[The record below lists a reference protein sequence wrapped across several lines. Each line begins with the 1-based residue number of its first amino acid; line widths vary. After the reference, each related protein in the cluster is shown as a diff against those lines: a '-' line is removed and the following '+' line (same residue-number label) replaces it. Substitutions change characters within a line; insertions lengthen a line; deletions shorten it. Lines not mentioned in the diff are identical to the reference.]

1 MKKIN
6 YLTIFVFFLIFSSGC
21 VGYKPIFASSD
32 LQFKISNYEIEGDKK
47 LGNKIYA
54 NLYNLTKSNKNNQD
68 IKTISLF
75 IKTSKSKK
83 ATSKDS
89 AGKTLE
95 YRITLTTEVR
105 VNDYLTDDK
114 ILNQTFSSSIN
125 YKLQNQYSDSI
136 KLENKSIDNLI
147 QKTYQELL
155 IRLSDNISK

>member
-1 MKKIN
+1 MKKA
-6 YLTIFVFFLIFSSGC
+6 LTIIISFALLMCIGACSGYEPIFSSTNFG
-21 VGYKPIFASSD
+21 
-32 LQFKISNYEIEGDKK
+32 LKIADHSIKGDKK

-75 IKTSKSKK
+75 IKASKSKE

-89 AGKTLE
+89 AGETLE

-105 VNDYLTDDK
+105 VSDYLTNDK

-136 KLENKSIDNLI
+136 KLENKSMDDLI

-155 IRLSDNISK
+155 MRLSDNISK